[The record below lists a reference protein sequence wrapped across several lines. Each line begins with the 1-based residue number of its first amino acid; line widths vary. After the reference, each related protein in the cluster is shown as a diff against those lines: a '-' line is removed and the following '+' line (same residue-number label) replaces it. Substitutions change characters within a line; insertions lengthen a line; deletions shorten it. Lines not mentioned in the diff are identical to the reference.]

1 MNQQK
6 SLKTEAGIFVV
17 QYGGTRKKNKKKQ
30 QQQITKVKDFGP
42 LKYYELTEINLSRK
56 YQKN

>member
-17 QYGGTRKKNKKKQ
+17 QYGGTRKKN
-30 QQQITKVKDFGP
+30 TKNNNNK
-42 LKYYELTEINLSRK
+42 
-56 YQKN
+56 